1 MAEDYS
7 VGYGKPPRQ
16 HQFKQNNQVARKRKG
31 KAKEIALPDLLVRAL
46 RTKRRIKRGEVI
58 TSVSVAEIFVERLI
72 QTMTTG
78 TARDLAMIVQ
88 LLERYLPDALAA
100 KPETLEISYHR
111 ADGSSVPLPPSELWD
126 RPA

>member
-16 HQFKQNNQVARKRKG
+16 HQFKQGNQVARKRKR
-31 KAKEIALPDLLVRAL
+31 KDKEIALPDLLVRAL
-46 RTKRRIKRGEVI
+46 RTKRRIKRGDTI
-58 TSVSVAEIFVERLI
+58 TSVPVAEILVERLI

-78 TARDLAMIVQ
+78 SARDLALIVQ

-100 KPETLEISYHR
+100 PPETLEIIHHR
-111 ADGSSVPLPPSELWD
+111 AEGSSVPLPPSELWNP
-126 RPA
+126 PA